1 MRDRAAELV
10 FGTVQLGLPYGI
22 ANRTGKP
29 SREDAVA
36 LVHLA
41 LENEVRTFDTARA
54 YGDSEDVLGA
64 ALKGRARIV
73 TKLGPLADLVA
84 SATRDEVRSTVDR
97 SISESL
103 SALRHGRLDCLLLHR
118 AEHLT
123 AFRGF
128 VWERLKELAADG
140 TIGTLGVSVQSRS
153 EAHAALM
160 RPEVRHIQ
168 LPFNLL
174 DWRWKASGVIDRIR
188 ERPDVTMHLRSV
200 FLQGLLCSGDAT
212 LWPPMPAV
220 DPVSVITCLHAFVR
234 TFRRSGL
241 ADLCVA
247 YARAQ
252 VWANGIV
259 IGMETEEQLHANVSL
274 FGRTPLTADQ
284 CAEIEC
290 CLPRVPVELLN
301 PARWPKREHRHAA

>member
-1 MRDRAAELV
+1 MRGRAVELV

-36 LVHLA
+36 LVHRA
-41 LENEVRTFDTARA
+41 LESGVGTFDTARA

-73 TKLGPLADLVA
+73 TKLSPLADLA
-84 SATRDEVRSTVDR
+84 TNATRDEVRSAVDR
-97 SISESL
+97 SISESMA
-103 SALRHGRLDCLLLHR
+103 ALHHGRLDCLLLHR

-123 AFRGF
+123 SFRGA
-128 VWERLKELAADG
+128 VWDRLTELAADG
-140 TIGTLGVSVQSRS
+140 TIGMLGVSVQSQS
-153 EAHAALM
+153 EAHAALA

-174 DWRWKASGVIDRIR
+174 DWRWKTSGVIDRIR
-188 ERPDVTMHLRSV
+188 ERPDVLVHLRSV
-200 FLQGLLCSGDAT
+200 FLQGLLSSGDAT
-212 LWPPMPAV
+212 LVPPVPGV

-234 TFRRSGL
+234 TFRRQGL

-247 YARAQ
+247 YARGQA
-252 VWANGIV
+252 WANGIV
-259 IGMETEEQLHANVSL
+259 IGMETEEQLHANVSV
-274 FGRTPLTADQ
+274 FRRAPLTADQ

-290 CLPRVPVELLN
+290 CLPRMPAELLN
-301 PARWPKREHRHAA
+301 PALWPRREHRHAA